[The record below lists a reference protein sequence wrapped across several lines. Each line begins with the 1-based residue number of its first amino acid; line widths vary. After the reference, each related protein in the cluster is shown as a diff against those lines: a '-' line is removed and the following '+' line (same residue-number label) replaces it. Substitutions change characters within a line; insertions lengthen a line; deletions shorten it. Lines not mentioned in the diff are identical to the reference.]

1 MIVAIK
7 KDYYEVLGV
16 IKSASDEDI
25 KKAFRRLALEYHPD
39 RNSDP
44 EAGERFKEI
53 NEAYQILIS
62 KEKRSVYDRFG
73 HAGLA
78 DSVGA
83 GSGFDGFGSFDGLGE
98 IFDAFFGGFGTE
110 SRAKKRPRKGRDLE
124 IALTLSF
131 EEAAIGASKELTLS
145 RMQACEP
152 CRGTRSETGSRPEAC
167 STCRG
172 TGQVQRAQKSLFGQ
186 FVQVVGCPT
195 CRGDGELIEDICQH
209 CRGRGVE
216 RKTASLDVNIPA
228 GVDDRN
234 QVRISGQGDI
244 GSNGGPPGDVYV
256 SLNVKGHKV
265 FVRDGANLLLSISIN
280 FAQATLG
287 DTVEIPTLQNKTNL
301 EIPIGIQTGTVIK
314 LKGQGVARLNGTGIG
329 DLLVNVNVATPKSIS
344 KEEKVLFEQL
354 DKTLAKGTVIEEA
367 KGWVDRLKDTFGA
380 NF

>member
-1 MIVAIK
+1 VAIK

-44 EAGERFKEI
+44 DAGERFKEI
-53 NEAYQILIS
+53 NEAYQVLIS

-78 DSVGA
+78 DTVGA

-110 SRAKKRPRKGRDLE
+110 SRAKKRPRKGGDIE
-124 IALTLSF
+124 IVVTLSF
-131 EEAAIGASKELTLS
+131 EEAAIGATKELTLS
-145 RMQACEP
+145 RIQVCESCRGSRSEDGLNPEP
-152 CRGTRSETGSRPEAC
+152 CT
-167 STCRG
+167 TCRG

-195 CRGDGELIEDICQH
+195 CRGDGELIENLCRQ

-216 RKTASLDVNIPA
+216 RKTASLDVNIPP
-228 GVDDRN
+228 GVEDRN
-234 QVRISGQGDI
+234 QVRISGQGDV

-256 SLNVKGHKV
+256 SLNVKGDKV

-280 FAQATLG
+280 FAQAALG
-287 DTVEIPTLQNKTNL
+287 DTVEIPTLQGKTNL
-301 EIPIGIQTGTVIK
+301 KIPVGIQTGAVIK
-314 LKGQGVARLNGTGIG
+314 LKGQGVAKLNGTGIG
-329 DLLVNVNVATPKSIS
+329 DLLVNVNVSTPKSIS
-344 KEEKVLFEQL
+344 KEERVLFEKL
-354 DKTLAKGTVIEEA
+354 YKTLVKGTVIEDA
-367 KGWVDRLKDTFGA
+367 KGWMDRLKDTFGA
-380 NF
+380 NL

>member
-1 MIVAIK
+1 MAIK

-44 EAGERFKEI
+44 DAGERFKEI
-53 NEAYQILIS
+53 NEAYQVLIS

-78 DSVGA
+78 DTVGA

-110 SRAKKRPRKGRDLE
+110 SRAKKRPRKGGDIE
-124 IALTLSF
+124 IVVTLSF
-131 EEAAIGASKELTLS
+131 EEAAIGATKELTLS
-145 RMQACEP
+145 RIQVCESCRGSRSEDGLNPEP
-152 CRGTRSETGSRPEAC
+152 CT
-167 STCRG
+167 TCRG

-195 CRGDGELIEDICQH
+195 CRGDGELIENLCRQ

-216 RKTASLDVNIPA
+216 RKTASLDVNIPP
-228 GVDDRN
+228 GVEDRN
-234 QVRISGQGDI
+234 QVRISGQGDV

-256 SLNVKGHKV
+256 SLNVKGDKV

-280 FAQATLG
+280 FAQAALG
-287 DTVEIPTLQNKTNL
+287 DTVEIPTLQGKTNL
-301 EIPIGIQTGTVIK
+301 KIPVGIQTGAVIK
-314 LKGQGVARLNGTGIG
+314 LKGQGVAKLNGTGIG
-329 DLLVNVNVATPKSIS
+329 DLLVNVNVSTPKSIS
-344 KEEKVLFEQL
+344 KEERVLFEKL
-354 DKTLAKGTVIEEA
+354 YKTLVKGTVIEDA
-367 KGWVDRLKDTFGA
+367 KGWMDRLKDTFGA
-380 NF
+380 NL

>member
-1 MIVAIK
+1 MAIK

-44 EAGERFKEI
+44 DAGERFKEI
-53 NEAYQILIS
+53 NEAYQVLIS

-78 DSVGA
+78 DTVGA

-110 SRAKKRPRKGRDLE
+110 SRAKKRPRKGGDIE
-124 IALTLSF
+124 IVVTLSF
-131 EEAAIGASKELTLS
+131 EEAAIGATKELTLS
-145 RMQACEP
+145 RIQVCESCRGSRSEDGLNPEP
-152 CRGTRSETGSRPEAC
+152 CT
-167 STCRG
+167 TCRG

-195 CRGDGELIEDICQH
+195 CRGDGELIENLCRQ

-216 RKTASLDVNIPA
+216 RKTASLDVNIPP
-228 GVDDRN
+228 GVEDRN
-234 QVRISGQGDI
+234 QVRISGQGDV

-256 SLNVKGHKV
+256 SLNVKGDKV

-280 FAQATLG
+280 FAQAALG
-287 DTVEIPTLQNKTNL
+287 DTVEIPTLQGKTNL
-301 EIPIGIQTGTVIK
+301 KIPVGIQTGAVIK
-314 LKGQGVARLNGTGIG
+314 LKGQGVAKLNGTGIG
-329 DLLVNVNVATPKSIS
+329 DLLVNVNVSTPKSIS
-344 KEEKVLFEQL
+344 KEERVLFEKL
-354 DKTLAKGTVIEEA
+354 DKTLVKGTVIEDA
-367 KGWVDRLKDTFGA
+367 KGWMDRLKDTFGA
-380 NF
+380 NL

>member
-1 MIVAIK
+1 MAIK

-44 EAGERFKEI
+44 DAGERFKEI
-53 NEAYQILIS
+53 NEAYQVLIS

-78 DSVGA
+78 DTVGA

-110 SRAKKRPRKGRDLE
+110 SRAKKRPRKGGDIE
-124 IALTLSF
+124 IVVTLSF
-131 EEAAIGASKELTLS
+131 EEAAIGATKELTLS
-145 RMQACEP
+145 RIQVCESCRGSRSEDGLNPEP
-152 CRGTRSETGSRPEAC
+152 CT
-167 STCRG
+167 TCRG

-195 CRGDGELIEDICQH
+195 CRGDGELIENLCRQ

-216 RKTASLDVNIPA
+216 RKTASLDVNIPP
-228 GVDDRN
+228 GVEDRN
-234 QVRISGQGDI
+234 QVRISGQGDV

-256 SLNVKGHKV
+256 SLKVKGDKV

-280 FAQATLG
+280 FAQAALG
-287 DTVEIPTLQNKTNL
+287 DTVEVPTLQGKTNL
-301 EIPIGIQTGTVIK
+301 KIPVGIQTGAVIK
-314 LKGQGVARLNGTGIG
+314 LKGQGVAKLNGTGIG
-329 DLLVNVNVATPKSIS
+329 DLLVNVNVSTPKSIS
-344 KEEKVLFEQL
+344 KEERVLFEKL
-354 DKTLAKGTVIEEA
+354 YKTLVKGTVIEDA
-367 KGWVDRLKDTFGA
+367 KGWMDRLKDTFGA
-380 NF
+380 NL

>member
-1 MIVAIK
+1 MAIK

-44 EAGERFKEI
+44 DAGERFKEI
-53 NEAYQILIS
+53 NEAYQVLIS

-78 DSVGA
+78 DTVGA

-110 SRAKKRPRKGRDLE
+110 SRAKKRPRKGGDIE
-124 IALTLSF
+124 IVVTLSF
-131 EEAAIGASKELTLS
+131 EEAAIGATKELTLS
-145 RMQACEP
+145 RIQVCESCRGSRSEDGLNPEP
-152 CRGTRSETGSRPEAC
+152 CT
-167 STCRG
+167 TCRG

-195 CRGDGELIEDICQH
+195 CRGDGELIENLCRQ

-216 RKTASLDVNIPA
+216 RKTASLDVNIPP
-228 GVDDRN
+228 GVEDSN
-234 QVRISGQGDI
+234 QVRISGQGDV

-256 SLNVKGHKV
+256 SLKVKGDKV

-280 FAQATLG
+280 FAQAALG
-287 DTVEIPTLQNKTNL
+287 DTVEVPTLQGKTNL
-301 EIPIGIQTGTVIK
+301 KIPVGIQTGAVIK
-314 LKGQGVARLNGTGIG
+314 LKGQGVAKLNGTGIG
-329 DLLVNVNVATPKSIS
+329 DLLVNVNVSTPKSIS
-344 KEEKVLFEQL
+344 KEERVLFEKL
-354 DKTLAKGTVIEEA
+354 YKTLVKGTVIEDA
-367 KGWVDRLKDTFGA
+367 KGWMDRLKDTFGA
-380 NF
+380 NL

>member
-1 MIVAIK
+1 MAIK

-44 EAGERFKEI
+44 DAGERFKEI
-53 NEAYQILIS
+53 NEAYQVLIS

-78 DSVGA
+78 DTVGA

-110 SRAKKRPRKGRDLE
+110 SRAKKRPRKGGDIE
-124 IALTLSF
+124 IVVTLSF
-131 EEAAIGASKELTLS
+131 EEAAIGATKELTLS
-145 RMQACEP
+145 RIQVCESCRGARSEDGLNPEP
-152 CRGTRSETGSRPEAC
+152 CT
-167 STCRG
+167 TCRG

-195 CRGDGELIEDICQH
+195 CRGDGELIENLCRQ

-216 RKTASLDVNIPA
+216 RKTASLDVNIPP
-228 GVDDRN
+228 GVEDRN
-234 QVRISGQGDI
+234 QVRISGQGDV

-256 SLNVKGHKV
+256 SLNVKGDKV

-280 FAQATLG
+280 FAQAALG
-287 DTVEIPTLQNKTNL
+287 DTVEIPTLQGKTNL
-301 EIPIGIQTGTVIK
+301 KIPVGIQTGAVIK
-314 LKGQGVARLNGTGIG
+314 LKGQGVAKLNGTGIG
-329 DLLVNVNVATPKSIS
+329 DLLVNVNVSTPKSIS
-344 KEEKVLFEQL
+344 KEERVLFEKL
-354 DKTLAKGTVIEEA
+354 DKTLVKGTVIEDA
-367 KGWVDRLKDTFGA
+367 KGWMDRLKDTFGA
-380 NF
+380 NL